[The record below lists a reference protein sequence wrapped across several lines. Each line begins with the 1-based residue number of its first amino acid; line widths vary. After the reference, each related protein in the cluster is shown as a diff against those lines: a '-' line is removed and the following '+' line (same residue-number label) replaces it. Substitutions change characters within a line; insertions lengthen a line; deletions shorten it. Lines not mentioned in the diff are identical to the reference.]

1 MNDTVSFSSLPLAP
15 DLLAVTAELGFE
27 KLTSIQAQAIP
38 VLLEGKDLI
47 GQSKTGSGKTAAFS
61 LPILQK
67 ISGNLGFRDVQ
78 ALILCPTRELCTQV
92 ARDIRRLG
100 RRLPGLQVLIV
111 SGGTPSRPQR
121 DALRLGVHIVVGT
134 PGRTLDLISRGD
146 LFLGNIATLVLD
158 EADRM
163 LDMGFEDEM
172 SEIMQAAPENRQTV
186 FFSAT
191 FPDSIQ
197 GMSKRYQKA
206 PKHIVVTE
214 EASEKPDIQQLV
226 VDSTSEDKLADVLA
240 VLQQFKPQSAI
251 IFCNLKV
258 TVAEMAE
265 RLAKQG
271 VDSSAL
277 HGDLEQ
283 EDRDK
288 VMAMFRNGSI
298 RVLVATDVAARGLD
312 VADLDLVINCEL
324 PLHMDDYVH
333 RIGRTGRAGKSGIA
347 ITLATAR
354 ERLRLADFE
363 RESGGKVEL
372 LKVNRSENL
381 PYLQLE
387 ASRQTVLIS
396 GGRKD
401 KVRPGDI
408 LGALTGETGRL
419 NASDIGKIEI
429 HDRYS
434 YVGISRAAAPEVHK
448 LKSGKIKGRLFM
460 IRLLR

>member
-1 MNDTVSFSSLPLAP
+1 M
-15 DLLAVTAELGFE
+15 
-27 KLTSIQAQAIP
+27 
-38 VLLEGKDLI
+38 
-47 GQSKTGSGKTAAFS
+47 
-61 LPILQK
+61 
-67 ISGNLGFRDVQ
+67 
-78 ALILCPTRELCTQV
+78 
-92 ARDIRRLG
+92 ARDIRKLG

-134 PGRTLDLISRGD
+134 PGRTLDLLKRGD
-146 LFLGNIATLVLD
+146 LWLGNISTLVLD

-163 LDMGFEDEM
+163 LDMGFEEDM
-172 SEIMQAAPENRQTV
+172 TEIMEAAPSSRQTV
-186 FFSAT
+186 LFSAT
-191 FPDSIQ
+191 FPDEIKAI
-197 GMSKRYQKA
+197 SKRYQYE
-206 PKHIVVTE
+206 PKHVVITE
-214 EASEKPDIQQLV
+214 DAAEKPTIQQIV
-226 VDSTSEDKLADVLA
+226 VDSVQEDKLSDLMA
-240 VLQQFKPQSAI
+240 VLQLYKPQSAI
-251 IFCNLKV
+251 VFCNLKV
-258 TVAEMAE
+258 SVAEIGAK
-265 RLAKQG
+265 LAQLG
-271 VDSSAL
+271 VGADAL
-277 HGDLEQ
+277 HGDLMQ
-283 EDRDK
+283 EDRDR

-312 VADLDLVINCEL
+312 VADLDLVVNYEL

-333 RIGRTGRAGKSGIA
+333 RIGRTGRAGKHGVA
-347 ITLATAR
+347 VTLAVSR
-354 ERLRLADFE
+354 ERLRLAEFE

-372 LKVNRSENL
+372 IQLKKSDTL

-387 ASRQTVLIS
+387 AARQTVLIS

-434 YVGISRAAAPEVHK
+434 YVGVSRGVAASEIQK